1 MSVEQKIRALSLKT
15 VTNGASPAEADAA
28 KRMIERL
35 RSPRAADQKTEKHPQ
50 YAEGAFNSL
59 PVSEVDWDVV
69 AEQYLNHIQ
78 YGDYISATH
87 SAWERYNKTRLRL
100 DPALPL
106 SQSDYRKLCHNTFE
120 MLYDRKQIG

>member
-35 RSPRAADQKTEKHPQ
+35 RAPSAVDQKIETHPQ

-69 AEQYLNHIQ
+69 AEQYLNHVQ

-100 DPALPL
+100 NPASPL
-106 SQSDYRKLCHNTFE
+106 SQSDYRKFCHNTFE